1 MNFKSPR
8 VDAKYEAVT
17 VDTGYKIYMKLR
29 IRNVT
34 EDDFMEYRL
43 VVVFFHSVLCQNYNK
58 FLWHHMLRIFP
69 IQPALLQFDASFAQ
83 NIQPIERTL
92 SSLPEIHIS
101 QVHIICCIRSPYTCM
116 FYCTRWRQIWHDNI
130 VISRNAVPAL
140 MLAKKIIQKSHSP

>member
-43 VVVFFHSVLCQNYNK
+43 VVVFFHSDTQ
-58 FLWHHMLRIFP
+58 HDGLRIDCSIYEKNM
-69 IQPALLQFDASFAQ
+69 IQRALQFDASF
-83 NIQPIERTL
+83 
-92 SSLPEIHIS
+92 
-101 QVHIICCIRSPYTCM
+101 
-116 FYCTRWRQIWHDNI
+116 
-130 VISRNAVPAL
+130 
-140 MLAKKIIQKSHSP
+140 